1 MMLGLLVP
9 SGVKMALLA
18 GLVVAIAGAFWHY
31 TIVKG
36 ERDAAL
42 AAVGALTVENAVQDE
57 TIVTLQGAVGE
68 WQEQAERFQAT
79 LDQMATNQVAANK
92 HAREL
97 NDVLSKH
104 DLTRLSVAKPGL
116 IRNRINRGTA
126 GILGMFE
133 CATGGCDD
141 DGS

>member
-1 MMLGLLVP
+1 MFGLLVP
-9 SGVKMALLA
+9 SGIKMAMYGVLA
-18 GLVVAIAGAFWHY
+18 AAIAGAFWHY

-36 ERDAAL
+36 ERNAAL
-42 AAVGALTVENAVQDE
+42 AAVGSLTVENAVQDE
-57 TIVTLQGAVGE
+57 TITTLQGAVGE
-68 WQEQAERFQAT
+68 WQEQAKRFQAT
-79 LDQMATNQVAANK
+79 LDQMATNQVEANK
-92 HAREL
+92 HSREL

-126 GILGMFE
+126 GVLGMFE

-141 DGS
+141 DGG